1 MTVTVER
8 PRQPWYVGEETAARI
23 RGGDDTL
30 LRDVAAG
37 NHVQHNNQLY
47 HLVPG
52 SMEKSPP
59 YNSHQPGS
67 QFLIWYTIMTRD
79 GTRQKSSDPHPWQ

>member
-8 PRQPWYVGEETAARI
+8 PHQPRCVGEETAAKI

-30 LRDVAAG
+30 LLAVAAG
-37 NHVQHNNQLY
+37 NHVQYNCQLY

-52 SMEKSPP
+52 STEKLPP
-59 YNSHQPGS
+59 YNSHQPRS
-67 QFLIWYTIMTRD
+67 QSLTWHMITIKD
-79 GTRQKSSDPHPWQ
+79 GTKQRYSVL